1 MSTPEMPSAQQPA
14 AQPQAA
20 QPPTMPPSTPPPHP
34 YTAAQRRSGSGLAI
48 TSMAVGLLALLT
60 TVVGALYTVVM
71 VVAGVVL
78 AVIAIGIG
86 IAALISKQ
94 RPLALSIVGLAS
106 AGLALVAAIIAG
118 ALMLGGT
125 LLGAV
130 GGGAGD
136 GASGGAQAPAGID
149 ADWPANMTTGGV
161 AFLGGGAGEE
171 IALSDPPEKG
181 AAPLDLEVVLS
192 GSESPANRIQLYVD
206 YMCPACG
213 AFEATNLDTLE
224 SALADG
230 DTTIELHPL
239 TFLDPASNGTYYSSR
254 AAGTL
259 ACVANTEPELAWKTH
274 TALLDPKNQP
284 EEGTTG
290 LDNKELIAT
299 LEDAT
304 GSLNEGTQRC
314 IADEAFVPFAQG
326 LSTWLLQNPV
336 PQANDSNLMVS
347 GTPTVVVN
355 GDPYTG
361 SITDAAEFKAFLKS
375 QGIKLK

>member
-1 MSTPEMPSAQQPA
+1 
-14 AQPQAA
+14 
-20 QPPTMPPSTPPPHP
+20 
-34 YTAAQRRSGSGLAI
+34 
-48 TSMAVGLLALLT
+48 MALGLLALLT

-94 RPLALSIVGLAS
+94 RPLVLSVVGLAS
-106 AGLALVAAIIAG
+106 AGLSLVAAIIAG

-130 GGGAGD
+130 GGGGT
-136 GASGGAQAPAGID
+136 SGNTSDGAQAVRGID
-149 ADWPANMTTGGV
+149 AKWPANMAAGGV
-161 AFLGGGAGEE
+161 VFVGGDAGEK
-171 IALSDPPEKG
+171 IVRSDAPAKG
-181 AAPLDLEVVLS
+181 SVPVSPTREAS
-192 GSESPANRIQLYVD
+192 GDNASNRIQLYVD

-213 AFEATNLDTLE
+213 AFEATNLNTLE
-224 SALADG
+224 SVLAAG
-230 DTTIELHPL
+230 GTTIELRPL

-254 AAGTL
+254 ASGAL

-284 EEGTTG
+284 EEGTAG
-290 LDNKELIAT
+290 PDNKELIAT

-304 GSLNEGTQRC
+304 GGLSQGTKSC
-314 IADEAFVPFAQG
+314 ISDEAFVPFAQK
-326 LSTWLLQNPV
+326 LSGWLLENPV
-336 PQANDSNLMVS
+336 PQATDSNLMVS

-361 SITDAAEFKAFLKS
+361 SITDAAAFSAFLKA